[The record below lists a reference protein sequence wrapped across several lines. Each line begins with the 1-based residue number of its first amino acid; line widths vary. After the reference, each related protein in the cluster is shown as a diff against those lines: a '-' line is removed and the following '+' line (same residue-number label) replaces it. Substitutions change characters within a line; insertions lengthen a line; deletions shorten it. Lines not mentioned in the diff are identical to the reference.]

1 MKCKPCTLQ
10 VLANP
15 VGNAVQ
21 DNAGLTLHMLQRKKL
36 LLGSAM
42 ELDKLL
48 LPLLLLASAAYRR
61 PEGMLEMTVSFA
73 GQDLTMHRVCERIRS
88 RRVKSWSQ

>member
-1 MKCKPCTLQ
+1 MHLEPADHMKCKPCTLQ

-48 LPLLLLASAAYRR
+48 LPLLLLASAARGKAMSIGGPR
-61 PEGMLEMTVSFA
+61 ECL
-73 GQDLTMHRVCERIRS
+73 R
-88 RRVKSWSQ
+88 